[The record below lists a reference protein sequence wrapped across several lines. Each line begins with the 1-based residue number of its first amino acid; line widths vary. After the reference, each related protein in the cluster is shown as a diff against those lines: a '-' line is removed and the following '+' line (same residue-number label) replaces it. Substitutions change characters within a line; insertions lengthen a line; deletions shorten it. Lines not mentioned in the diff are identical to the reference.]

1 MALNVKCPKCGSTRV
16 QMSNERSKHG
26 CLWLLLFGFY
36 YVMLV
41 MFKWCIG
48 LMVLMLIDWWM
59 AIIKACQKKG
69 YIWKFKRWFSGT
81 KKVYYC
87 HDCGYNFKG

>member
-1 MALNVKCPKCGSTRV
+1 MALNVKCPKCGGTHV
-16 QMSNERSKHG
+16 QMSSEKSKHG
-26 CLWLLLFGFY
+26 CLWFLIFGIY
-36 YVMLV
+36 YVILM
-41 MFKWCIG
+41 MIKWVIG
-48 LMVLMLIDWWM
+48 LMVLMCIDWWM
-59 AIIKACQKKG
+59 ASIKACQKKG